1 MVSPSSTVRT
11 FYTEMTSFRPCAC
24 QCQTRKET
32 KGVSAPPPPPP
43 CVAFRYSRANVLRT
57 AAEIK
62 FKTKR
67 RVFFKTFLT
76 KSKTMHNLV
85 KCSRGS
91 VNTQNVPR
99 GQQATARPREGR
111 RGSATWKSLRRDLGT
126 KLPPFHCV
134 RARVRAEGELAGTRQ
149 HVPARGPRSRW
160 SVDARIA
167 SSSQT

>member
-1 MVSPSSTVRT
+1 
-11 FYTEMTSFRPCAC
+11 
-24 QCQTRKET
+24 
-32 KGVSAPPPPPP
+32 
-43 CVAFRYSRANVLRT
+43 
-57 AAEIK
+57 
-62 FKTKR
+62 
-67 RVFFKTFLT
+67 
-76 KSKTMHNLV
+76 MHNLV

-111 RGSATWKSLRRDLGT
+111 RGSATWKSLRCDLGT
-126 KLPPFHCV
+126 KLPPFRCV